1 VDEIMARSITT
12 LAEARVYLQGLYR
25 NAGHHAQEMFEV
37 YPKVYVAA
45 AAHMDDDSPLQVRES
60 KGRTANEAWVW
71 FNGQRFSFSY
81 DHNGGVIVR
90 EQSNRGRLVA
100 RFDRSSTFED
110 IYRFFE
116 QLAARVA
123 PRST

>member
-1 VDEIMARSITT
+1 MARIVRT
-12 LAEARVYLQGLYR
+12 LVEAREYLQGLHR
-25 NAGHHAQEMFEV
+25 NAGHHAQDMFEV

-45 AAHMDDDSPLQVRES
+45 AAHMDDDPPLQVREL

-71 FNGQRFSFSY
+71 FHGQRFSFSY

-100 RFDRSSTFED
+100 RFDRSSPFEE

-116 QLAARVA
+116 SLAAGEV
-123 PRST
+123 PSTT